1 MSQKQTEPNPT
12 PTQHKPDPEETTIL
26 SKASAWDAAK
36 AEYLDP
42 SRPKPRYSVLA
53 LKYNIDVASLMRTS
67 VANDWDSLRS
77 KAETAAII
85 QVTPEAR
92 AGVLQQLDTII
103 VKTMREAAQ
112 EAGSAYVEAI
122 RRVRNLEIEEEE
134 EEDDDEP
141 RKKRK
146 GKTKKY
152 SLNAQAN
159 LLNTLTEG
167 ISNFSKAVKDLGWSL
182 NPETEVKGGD
192 VLKNAI
198 NVTAVP
204 SADTPPP
211 PPIPQPEPKKIQVDV
226 APPPPPP
233 PPAT

>member
-1 MSQKQTEPNPT
+1 MALKQTEPKPAPDQTN
-12 PTQHKPDPEETTIL
+12 PDPEETTIL

-36 AEYLDP
+36 AEFLDP

-53 LKYNIDVASLMRTS
+53 LKYGIDVAALMRTS
-67 VANDWDSLRS
+67 VANDWEALRN
-77 KAETAAII
+77 KAETQAII

-112 EAGSAYVEAI
+112 EAGAAYVEAI
-122 RRVRNLEIEEEE
+122 RRVRNLEIEED

-141 RKKRK
+141 RTKRK
-146 GKTKKY
+146 GKAKKY

-182 NPETEVKGGD
+182 NPETEGKGGD

-198 NVTAVP
+198 NVTSVP
-204 SADTPPP
+204 STDTPPP
-211 PPIPQPEPKKIQVDV
+211 PPIQQQETRKIQVDV

>member
-1 MSQKQTEPNPT
+1 MARKPQKQEPEQT
-12 PTQHKPDPEETTIL
+12 PSAPAAPEERVVL
-26 SKASAWDAAK
+26 SRSSAWDAAK
-36 AEYLDP
+36 AEFLDP
-42 SRPKPRYSVLA
+42 SRPKPRFSVLA
-53 LKYNIDVASLMRTS
+53 MKYEIDVASLMRAS
-67 VANDWDSLRS
+67 VNGDWEKLRNQ
-77 KAETAAII
+77 AETQAII

-112 EAGSAYVEAI
+112 EAGAAYVEAI
-122 RRVRNLEIEEEE
+122 RRVRNLEIEED

-141 RKKRK
+141 RAKRK
-146 GKTKKY
+146 AKKY

-182 NPETEVKGGD
+182 NPETDVKGGD
-192 VLKNAI
+192 VLKNVI
-198 NVTAVP
+198 NVTSVP
-204 SADTPPP
+204 STDTPPP
-211 PPIPQPEPKKIQVDV
+211 PPIPQPEPKKIQSADV
-226 APPPPPP
+226 PPPPP

>member
-1 MSQKQTEPNPT
+1 MDQKQTEPKPAQAQT
-12 PTQHKPDPEETTIL
+12 KPDPEETTIL

-36 AEYLDP
+36 AEFLDP
-42 SRPKPRYSVLA
+42 ARPKPRYSVLA
-53 LKYNIDVASLMRTS
+53 LKYGIDVAALMRTS
-67 VANDWDSLRS
+67 VANDWEALRN
-77 KAETAAII
+77 KAETQAII

-112 EAGSAYVEAI
+112 EAGAAYVEAI
-122 RRVRNLEIEEEE
+122 RRVRNLEIEED

-141 RKKRK
+141 RAKRK
-146 GKTKKY
+146 GKAKKY

-182 NPETEVKGGD
+182 NPETEGKGGD

-204 SADTPPP
+204 STDTPPP
-211 PPIPQPEPKKIQVDV
+211 PPIPQQETRKIQVDV

-233 PPAT
+233 PAT

>member
-12 PTQHKPDPEETTIL
+12 LTQHKPDPEETTIL

-233 PPAT
+233 PAT

>member
-1 MSQKQTEPNPT
+1 MAQKQTEP
-12 PTQHKPDPEETTIL
+12 KPAPDQTAPSPEETTIL

-36 AEYLDP
+36 AEFLDP

-53 LKYNIDVASLMRTS
+53 LKYGIDVAALMRTS
-67 VANDWDSLRS
+67 VAHDWEALRN
-77 KAETAAII
+77 KAETQAII

-112 EAGSAYVEAI
+112 EAGAAYVEAI
-122 RRVRNLEIEEEE
+122 RRVRNLEIEED

-141 RKKRK
+141 RAKRK
-146 GKTKKY
+146 GKAKKY

-182 NPETEVKGGD
+182 NPETEGKGGD

-204 SADTPPP
+204 STDTPPP
-211 PPIPQPEPKKIQVDV
+211 PPIPQQETRKIQVDV

-233 PPAT
+233 PAT

>member
-1 MSQKQTEPNPT
+1 MARKQTEPKPA
-12 PTQHKPDPEETTIL
+12 PDHPKPDPEETTIL

-36 AEYLDP
+36 AEFLDP

-53 LKYNIDVASLMRTS
+53 LKYGIDVAALMRTS
-67 VANDWDSLRS
+67 VANDWEALRS
-77 KAETAAII
+77 KAETQAII

-112 EAGSAYVEAI
+112 EAGAAYVEAI
-122 RRVRNLEIEEEE
+122 RRVRNLEIEED

-141 RKKRK
+141 RAKRK
-146 GKTKKY
+146 GKAKKY

-182 NPETEVKGGD
+182 NPETEGKGGD

-198 NVTAVP
+198 NVTSVP

-211 PPIPQPEPKKIQVDV
+211 PPIPQQETRKIQVDV

>member
-26 SKASAWDAAK
+26 SKSSAWDAAK

-112 EAGSAYVEAI
+112 EAGAAYVEAI
-122 RRVRNLEIEEEE
+122 RRVRNLEIEED

-141 RKKRK
+141 RAKRK
-146 GKTKKY
+146 GKAKKY

>member
-1 MSQKQTEPNPT
+1 MAQKQTEPKPNPAQT
-12 PTQHKPDPEETTIL
+12 KPDPEETTIL

-36 AEYLDP
+36 AEFLDP

-53 LKYNIDVASLMRTS
+53 LKYGIDVAALMRTS
-67 VANDWDSLRS
+67 VAHDWEALRN
-77 KAETAAII
+77 KAETQAII

-112 EAGSAYVEAI
+112 EAGAAYVEAI
-122 RRVRNLEIEEEE
+122 RRVRNLEIEED

-141 RKKRK
+141 QTKRK
-146 GKTKKY
+146 GKAKKY

-182 NPETEVKGGD
+182 NPETEGKGGD

-204 SADTPPP
+204 STDTPPP
-211 PPIPQPEPKKIQVDV
+211 PPIPQQETRKIQVDV

-233 PPAT
+233 PPPAT